1 MAWEKKQVSNI
12 PISEDTGVLGALVSF
27 TETGTEKQ
35 FSLRCFV
42 SSKPSKK
49 VVQIWEGAQNAEKMK
64 FPLSDATKQVRT

>member
-1 MAWEKKQVSNI
+1 MTWEKKQFSNI
-12 PISEDTGVLGALVSF
+12 PISEDTGVLGALASF
-27 TETGTEKQ
+27 TETRTEKQ

-49 VVQIWEGAQNAEKMK
+49 VVQIWEGAQNVEKMK